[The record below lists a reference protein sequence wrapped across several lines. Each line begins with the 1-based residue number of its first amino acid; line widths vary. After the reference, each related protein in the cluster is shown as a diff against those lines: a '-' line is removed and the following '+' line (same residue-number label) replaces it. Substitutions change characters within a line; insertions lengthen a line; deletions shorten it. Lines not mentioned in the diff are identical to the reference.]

1 MSAQFILYLL
11 IGFVLL
17 EALVSGVLSWLN
29 GTWMS
34 HPIPAVLEG
43 LYDEEKYEK
52 QQAYM
57 KANRRVGRIGSIV
70 STVITV
76 VFLACGLFG
85 WLDNLF
91 KSVTDSVYGQ
101 ICLFAL
107 FLQLF
112 GTLVELPFSYYSTFV
127 IEERFGFNKT
137 THRTFWLDA
146 LKGFILSYVL
156 TAGLVC
162 VIYWLYDTIGDGFW
176 LWATGV
182 CVVFIVFFSMFY
194 SNLIVPLFNKQ
205 KPLEQGE
212 LRSAIEGAL
221 QSMNCRF
228 KDIYVI
234 DGSKHSTKANAYFTG
249 FGPKKRIVLYDTLI
263 EQLTT
268 EEVVAVLA
276 HEVGHYRHHDT
287 LKNMFTSIVTVGVY
301 LYVFSLMVSSPLLP
315 EALGGTAPSFV
326 LSMVAFSQL
335 LTPIS
340 LVLDPLMNSVL
351 RRAEYAADRYANA
364 YGHGNT
370 LISGLKKLSAHAL
383 SNLTP
388 HPAFVRFSY
397 SHPTLAQRI
406 ISIQENQKKL

>member
-1 MSAQFILYLL
+1 M
-11 IGFVLL
+11 
-17 EALVSGVLSWLN
+17 
-29 GTWMS
+29 
-34 HPIPAVLEG
+34 
-43 LYDEEKYEK
+43 
-52 QQAYM
+52 
-57 KANRRVGRIGSIV
+57 
-70 STVITV
+70 
-76 VFLACGLFG
+76 
-85 WLDNLF
+85 
-91 KSVTDSVYGQ
+91 
-101 ICLFAL
+101 
-107 FLQLF
+107 
-112 GTLVELPFSYYSTFV
+112 
-127 IEERFGFNKT
+127 
-137 THRTFWLDA
+137 
-146 LKGFILSYVL
+146 
-156 TAGLVC
+156 
-162 VIYWLYDTIGDGFW
+162 
-176 LWATGV
+176 
-182 CVVFIVFFSMFY
+182 
-194 SNLIVPLFNKQ
+194 
-205 KPLEQGE
+205 
-212 LRSAIEGAL
+212 
-221 QSMNCRF
+221 
-228 KDIYVI
+228 I

-268 EEVVAVLA
+268 QEVVAVLA

-351 RRAEYAADRYANA
+351 RRAEYAADRYATA

-388 HPAFVRFSY
+388 HPAFVWFSY

-406 ISIQENQKKL
+406 ISIQKNQKKL

>member
-17 EALVSGVLSWLN
+17 EALVSGILSWLN

-34 HPIPAVLEG
+34 HPIPKVLEG
-43 LYDEEKYEK
+43 LYDEEKYQK

-57 KANRRVGRIGSIV
+57 KENRRVGRIESIV

-76 VFLACGLFG
+76 ALLASGAFG

-91 KSVTDSVYGQ
+91 KSMTPSVYGQ

-112 GTLVELPFSYYSTFV
+112 GTVVELPFSYYSTFV

-137 THRTFWLDA
+137 THRTFWLDL
-146 LKGFILSYVL
+146 LKGFMLSFVI

-162 VIYWLYDTIGDGFW
+162 IIYWLYDKIGDGFW

-182 CVVFIVFFSMFY
+182 CVVLIVFFSMFY

-205 KPLEQGE
+205 KPLGQGE
-212 LRSAIEGAL
+212 LRTAIEGAL
-221 QSMNCRF
+221 QAMGCRF

-268 EEVVAVLA
+268 DEVVAVLS
-276 HEVGHYRHHDT
+276 HEMGHYKHHDT
-287 LKNMFTSIVTVGVY
+287 LKTMFSSIVTVGVY

-335 LTPIS
+335 LTPIQ
-340 LVLDPLMNSVL
+340 LILDPLMNSVS
-351 RRAEYAADRYANA
+351 RKAEYAADRFATQ
-364 YGHGNT
+364 YGHGEG

-388 HPAFVRFSY
+388 HPAFVWFSY

-406 ISIQENQKKL
+406 TAILENRKQQ